1 MRDDDDV
8 AMPVDEAHAS
18 VLERIF
24 GMGNSVD
31 AGDIAFGDAL
41 KMGRMLFAQM
51 ATTHFNPAALASVID
66 DGTHPLFARRYAAMT
81 EANVR
86 MSWPEQE
93 RRVLS
98 RYFTAQRAVSDAMSA
113 KNLADK
119 KLQDTMVKFEEVRAE
134 LALIRLTMTLRGI
147 QEAVRPA
154 VEAGPMVAL
163 MFAVLGDLAADDA
176 VVDPSVRA
184 EAKRT
189 VETLTRRISDDAF
202 LEGIGRLIREFAN
215 RYDEAAGAEG
225 KVSIALAERVR
236 EDLLRDQAMLDR
248 VGAALSGVAPSA
260 LESAIG
266 KPAKV
271 ADGAAVASDGE
282 AEDDRFSW
290 LP

>member
-1 MRDDDDV
+1 MRNGDGVEGLEDG
-8 AMPVDEAHAS
+8 ANAS

-31 AGDIAFGDAL
+31 AGDVAFGDAL
-41 KMGRMLFAQM
+41 KLGRMLFAQM

-66 DGTHPLFARRYAAMT
+66 DGTHPLFARRFTAMT

-98 RYFTAQRAVSDAMSA
+98 RYFTAQRAVADATAA
-113 KNLADK
+113 KNAADE
-119 KLQDTMVKFEEVRAE
+119 KLQDTLVKFEEVRAE
-134 LALIRLTMTLRGI
+134 LALIRLTMTLRGL

-154 VEAGPMVAL
+154 VEAGPLVAL
-163 MFAVLGDLAADDA
+163 MFAVLGELSDDDA

-202 LEGIGRLIREFAN
+202 LEGIGRLIREFAI

-225 KVSIALAERVR
+225 KVSLALAERVR
-236 EDLLRDQAMLDR
+236 EDFLRDRSVLERIDAALNE
-248 VGAALSGVAPSA
+248 GAALAGQSA
-260 LESAIG
+260 S
-266 KPAKV
+266 
-271 ADGAAVASDGE
+271 GE
-282 AEDDRFSW
+282 AASGETSSEGEDEDDVISR
-290 LP
+290 LPF